1 MLNFILPISQGR
13 LFHEEKE
20 MVAMLLAGG
29 QGKRLKGLTKALAKP
44 AVYFGGTY
52 RIIDFP
58 LSNCSNSG
66 IDTVGVLTQYEPLI
80 LHSYIGVGSD
90 WDLNR
95 KNGGVFVLPPHE
107 RENGSSWYRGTADA
121 IYRNLKFVDQF
132 DPEHVLILSGD
143 HIYKMDYHAMLQYHK
158 ERNADCTISVIDVPL
173 EEASRFGILNTE
185 DDLKIY
191 EFEEKPAQPKST
203 LASMGVY
210 IFKWEI
216 LRKHLLEDGENI
228 GSSHDF
234 GKDIIPL
241 MLEDGNSLFA
251 YPFEGYWRDVGTVAS
266 LWEANM
272 DLLSDN
278 PPLNLNDPSWRIFT
292 RNPNQPAQYVA
303 PGAKVSG
310 CIINEGCIVHGE
322 VKHSVLF
329 YGVEVG
335 EGSVITDSVIM
346 PKVKIGKNV
355 RIHKAI
361 ISENT
366 VIDDYM
372 EIGIERENENEILLI
387 DNKSKKRK
395 SAVAKT
401 I

>member
-1 MLNFILPISQGR
+1 MKK
-13 LFHEEKE
+13 KE

-29 QGKRLKGLTKALAKP
+29 QGKRLKGLTKTLAKP

-66 IDTVGVLTQYEPLI
+66 IDTVGVLTQYEPLV

-95 KNGGVFVLPPHE
+95 KDGGVFVLPPHE

-143 HIYKMDYHAMLQYHK
+143 HIYKMDYNAMLQYHK
-158 ERNADCTISVIDVPL
+158 SRNADCTISVIDVPL
-173 EEASRFGILNTE
+173 EEASRFGILNTDE
-185 DDLKIY
+185 DLKIY
-191 EFEEKPAQPKST
+191 EFDEKPVKPKST

-210 IFKWEI
+210 IFKWEV
-216 LRKHLLEDGENI
+216 LRKHLLEDGENAD
-228 GSSHDF
+228 SSHDF

-241 MLEDGNSLFA
+241 MLEDDKSLFA

-272 DLLSDN
+272 DLLSDH
-278 PPLNLNDPSWRIFT
+278 PPLNLNDPNWRIFT

-303 PGAKVSG
+303 PGAKVSS
-310 CIINEGCIVHGE
+310 CIINEGCIVYGE

-366 VIDDYM
+366 VIEDYM
-372 EIGIERENENEILLI
+372 EIGVDRENEDEILLI
-387 DNKSKKRK
+387 DNRSKKRK
-395 SAVAKT
+395 SVAAKT

>member
-1 MLNFILPISQGR
+1 MKK
-13 LFHEEKE
+13 KE

-29 QGKRLKGLTKALAKP
+29 QGKRLKSLTKSIAKP

-58 LSNCSNSG
+58 LSNCTNSG
-66 IDTVGVLTQYEPLI
+66 IDTVGVLTQYEPLV
-80 LHSYIGVGSD
+80 LSSYIGIGSD

-95 KNGGVFVLPPHE
+95 KNGGVYVLPPHE
-107 RENGSSWYRGTADA
+107 KEDGSSWYRGTADA

-143 HIYKMDYHAMLQYHK
+143 HIYKMNYNAMLEYHK
-158 ERNADCTISVIDVPL
+158 ERNADCTISVIDVPM

-185 DDLKIY
+185 EDLKIY

-210 IFKWEI
+210 IFKWDV
-216 LRKHLLEDGENI
+216 LRRALLEDGENPA
-228 GSSHDF
+228 SSHDF
-234 GKDIIPL
+234 GKDILP
-241 MLEDGNSLFA
+241 SLLSKGRSMYA
-251 YPFEGYWRDVGTVAS
+251 YPFKGYWRDVGTVNS

-278 PPLNLNDPSWRIFT
+278 PPLNLNDPAWRIYT

-303 PGAKVSG
+303 PGASVSG
-310 CIINEGCIVHGE
+310 SIINEGCIVCGH
-322 VKHSVLF
+322 VRHSVLF

-346 PKVKIGKNV
+346 PKVKIGQNV

-366 VIDDYM
+366 VIEDGM
-372 EIGIERENENEILLI
+372 EIGTERENEDEILLI
-387 DNKSKKRK
+387 DNRNKKRR
-395 SAVAKT
+395 SIPVKT
-401 I
+401 V

>member
-1 MLNFILPISQGR
+1 MKK
-13 LFHEEKE
+13 KE

-29 QGKRLKGLTKALAKP
+29 QGKRLKGLTKSLAKP

-191 EFEEKPAQPKST
+191 EFEEKPPQPKST

-216 LRKHLLEDGENI
+216 LRKHLLEDGENV

-251 YPFEGYWRDVGTVAS
+251 YPFEGYWRDVGTITS

-272 DLLSDN
+272 DLLSDT
-278 PPLNLNDPSWRIFT
+278 PPLNLNDPRWRIFT

-322 VKHSVLF
+322 VNHSVLF

-395 SAVAKT
+395 SVVAKT

>member
-1 MLNFILPISQGR
+1 
-13 LFHEEKE
+13 
-20 MVAMLLAGG
+20 MLLAGG
-29 QGKRLKGLTKALAKP
+29 QGKRLKSLTKSIAKP

-66 IDTVGVLTQYEPLI
+66 IDTVGVLTQYEPLV

-95 KNGGVFVLPPHE
+95 KDGGVFVLPPHE

-158 ERNADCTISVIDVPL
+158 SKNADCTISVIDVPL

-210 IFKWEI
+210 IFKWDV
-216 LRKHLLEDGENI
+216 LRKHLLEDGENA

-234 GKDIIPL
+234 GKDIIPM
-241 MLEDGNSLFA
+241 MLGEGQSLYA
-251 YPFEGYWRDVGTVAS
+251 YPFEGYWRDVGTVDS

-272 DLLSDN
+272 DLLSDT
-278 PPLNLNDPSWRIFT
+278 PPLNLNDTGWRIFT

-303 PGAKVSG
+303 PGAKVSS

-329 YGVEVG
+329 TGL
-335 EGSVITDSVIM
+335 
-346 PKVKIGKNV
+346 KWA
-355 RIHKAI
+355 KAV
-361 ISENT
+361 SSPT
-366 VIDDYM
+366 LSLCP
-372 EIGIERENENEILLI
+372 R
-387 DNKSKKRK
+387 
-395 SAVAKT
+395 
-401 I
+401 

>member
-1 MLNFILPISQGR
+1 MKK
-13 LFHEEKE
+13 KE

-29 QGKRLKGLTKALAKP
+29 QGKRLKGLTKSLAKP

-66 IDTVGVLTQYEPLI
+66 IDTVGVLTQYEPLV

-95 KNGGVFVLPPHE
+95 KDGGVFVLPPHE

-158 ERNADCTISVIDVPL
+158 ARNADCTISVIDVPL
-173 EEASRFGILNTE
+173 EEASRFGILNTDE
-185 DDLKIY
+185 DLKIY
-191 EFEEKPAQPKST
+191 EFDEKPAKPKST

-210 IFKWEI
+210 IFKWEV
-216 LRKHLLEDGENI
+216 LRKHLLEDGENAS
-228 GSSHDF
+228 SSHDF

-241 MLEDGNSLFA
+241 MLADGQSLFA
-251 YPFEGYWRDVGTVAS
+251 YPFEGYWRDVGTVTS

-272 DLLSDN
+272 DLLSDT
-278 PPLNLNDPSWRIFT
+278 PPLNLNDPYWRIFT

-335 EGSVITDSVIM
+335 EGSVITDSVLM

-366 VIDDYM
+366 VIEDYM
-372 EIGIERENENEILLI
+372 EIGIEREREEEILLI
-387 DNKSKKRK
+387 DNRSKKRK
-395 SAVAKT
+395 SVAAKT

>member
-1 MLNFILPISQGR
+1 MKK
-13 LFHEEKE
+13 KE

-29 QGKRLKGLTKALAKP
+29 QGKRLKGLTKSLAKP

-66 IDTVGVLTQYEPLI
+66 IDTVGVLTQYEPLV
-80 LHSYIGVGSD
+80 LHSYIGVGGD

-107 RENGSSWYRGTADA
+107 RENGSSWYLGTADA

-143 HIYKMDYHAMLQYHK
+143 HIYKMDYNAMLRYHK
-158 ERNADCTISVIDVPL
+158 SRNADCTISVIDVPV
-173 EEASRFGILNTE
+173 EEASRFGILNTDE
-185 DDLKIY
+185 DLKIY
-191 EFEEKPAQPKST
+191 EFEEKPARPKST

-210 IFKWEI
+210 IFKWEV
-216 LRKHLLEDGENI
+216 LRKHLLADGENES
-228 GSSHDF
+228 SSHDF

-241 MLEDGNSLFA
+241 MLEDNNALYA
-251 YPFEGYWRDVGTVAS
+251 YPFKGYWRDVGTVTS

-272 DLLSDN
+272 DLLSDE
-278 PPLNLNDPSWRIFT
+278 PPLNLNDPNWRIFT
-292 RNPNQPAQYVA
+292 RNPNAPAQYVA
-303 PGAKVSG
+303 PGAKVSS
-310 CIINEGCIVHGE
+310 CIINEGCLVYGE

-366 VIDDYM
+366 VIEDYM
-372 EIGIERENENEILLI
+372 EIGVERENEDEILLI
-387 DNKSKKRK
+387 DNRNKKRK
-395 SAVAKT
+395 SAAAKS

>member
-1 MLNFILPISQGR
+1 MKK
-13 LFHEEKE
+13 KE

-29 QGKRLKGLTKALAKP
+29 QGKRLKGLTKSLAKP

-278 PPLNLNDPSWRIFT
+278 PPLNLNDPNWRIFT

>member
-1 MLNFILPISQGR
+1 MKK
-13 LFHEEKE
+13 KE

-29 QGKRLKGLTKALAKP
+29 QGKRLKGLTKSLAKP

-66 IDTVGVLTQYEPLI
+66 IDTVGVLTQYEPLV

-95 KNGGVFVLPPHE
+95 KDGGVFVLPPHE

-143 HIYKMDYHAMLQYHK
+143 HIYKMDYNAMLQYHK
-158 ERNADCTISVIDVPL
+158 SKDADCTISVIDVPL

-191 EFEEKPAQPKST
+191 EFDEKPAKPKST

-210 IFKWEI
+210 IFKWDV
-216 LRKHLLEDGENI
+216 LRKYLLADGENA

-234 GKDIIPL
+234 GKDIIPM
-241 MLEDGNSLFA
+241 MLDDGNSLYA

-272 DLLSDN
+272 DLLSDV
-278 PPLNLNDPSWRIFT
+278 PPLNLNDTGWRIFT

-303 PGAKVSG
+303 PGAKVSS
-310 CIINEGCIVHGE
+310 CIINEGCTVYGE

-366 VIDDYM
+366 VIEDYM
-372 EIGIERENENEILLI
+372 EIGVERENEDEILLI
-387 DNKSKKRK
+387 DKRNKKTK
-395 SAVAKT
+395 SAAAKT

>member
-1 MLNFILPISQGR
+1 
-13 LFHEEKE
+13 
-20 MVAMLLAGG
+20 MLLAGG
-29 QGKRLKGLTKALAKP
+29 QGKRLKSLTKSIAKP

-66 IDTVGVLTQYEPLI
+66 IDTVGVLTQYEPLV

-95 KNGGVFVLPPHE
+95 KDGGVFVLPPHE

-158 ERNADCTISVIDVPL
+158 SKNADCTISVIDVSL
-173 EEASRFGILNTE
+173 EEAGRFGILNTE

-210 IFKWEI
+210 IFKWDV
-216 LRKHLLEDGENI
+216 LRKHLLEDGENA

-234 GKDIIPL
+234 GKDIIPM
-241 MLEDGNSLFA
+241 MLGEGQSLYA
-251 YPFEGYWRDVGTVAS
+251 YPFEGYWRDVGTVDS

-272 DLLSDN
+272 DLLSDT
-278 PPLNLNDPSWRIFT
+278 PPLNLNDTGWRIFT

-303 PGAKVSG
+303 PGAKVSS

-361 ISENT
+361 ISQNT
-366 VIDDYM
+366 VIEDNM
-372 EIGIERENENEILLI
+372 EIGADRENENEILLI
-387 DNKSKKRK
+387 DKRSKKLK
-395 SAVAKT
+395 SVAAKT

>member
-1 MLNFILPISQGR
+1 MKK
-13 LFHEEKE
+13 KE

-29 QGKRLKGLTKALAKP
+29 QGKRLKSLTKSLAKP

-66 IDTVGVLTQYEPLI
+66 IDTVGVLTQYEPLV

-158 ERNADCTISVIDVPL
+158 DRNADCTISVIDVPL

-185 DDLKIY
+185 EDLKIY

-216 LRKHLLEDGENI
+216 LRKHLLEDGENAS
-228 GSSHDF
+228 SSHDF

-251 YPFEGYWRDVGTVAS
+251 YPFEGYWRDVGTVTS

-278 PPLNLNDPSWRIFT
+278 PPLNLNDPNWRIFT

-303 PGAKVSG
+303 PEAKVTG

-355 RIHKAI
+355 KIHRAI
-361 ISENT
+361 ISEGT
-366 VIDDYM
+366 VIDDDM
-372 EIGIERENENEILLI
+372 EIGNERENENEILLI

-395 SAVAKT
+395 SVVAKT

>member
-1 MLNFILPISQGR
+1 MR
-13 LFHEEKE
+13 KE
-20 MVAMLLAGG
+20 VVAMLLAGG
-29 QGKRLKGLTKALAKP
+29 QGKRLKGLTKSLAKP

-66 IDTVGVLTQYEPLI
+66 IDTVGVLTQYEPLV

-107 RENGSSWYRGTADA
+107 RENGSSWYKGTADA
-121 IYRNLKFVDQF
+121 IYRNLKFVEQF

-143 HIYKMDYHAMLQYHK
+143 HIYKMDYNAMLQYHK
-158 ERNADCTISVIDVPL
+158 ERGADCTISVIDVSL

-185 DDLKIY
+185 DDFRIY

-210 IFKWEI
+210 IFRWEV
-216 LRKHLLEDGENI
+216 LRRHLLSDADHPD
-228 GSSHDF
+228 SSHDF
-234 GKDIIPL
+234 GKDIIPV
-241 MLEDGNSLFA
+241 MLEEGHSLYA

-272 DLLSDN
+272 DLLSDD
-278 PPLNLNDPSWRIFT
+278 PPLNLNDPGWRIFT

-303 PGAKVSG
+303 PGASVSG
-310 CIINEGCIVHGE
+310 SIVNEGCIVYGE
-322 VKHSVLF
+322 VRHSVLF
-329 YGVEVG
+329 YGVEIG

-355 RIHKAI
+355 RIHRAI

-366 VIDDYM
+366 VIEDYM
-372 EIGIERENENEILLI
+372 EIGLQREHEEEILLV
-387 DNKSKKRK
+387 DNRSKKRMLT
-395 SAVAKT
+395 AENHIT
-401 I
+401 L

>member
-1 MLNFILPISQGR
+1 MKK
-13 LFHEEKE
+13 KE

-29 QGKRLKGLTKALAKP
+29 QGKRLKGLTKSIAKP

-58 LSNCSNSG
+58 LSNCTNSG
-66 IDTVGVLTQYEPLI
+66 IDTVGVLTQYEPLV
-80 LHSYIGVGSD
+80 LHSYIGIGSD

-143 HIYKMDYHAMLQYHK
+143 HIYKMDYNAMLQYHK
-158 ERNADCTISVIDVPL
+158 ERDADCTISVIDVPL
-173 EEASRFGILNTE
+173 EEASRFGILNTDE
-185 DDLKIY
+185 DLKIY
-191 EFEEKPAQPKST
+191 EFDEKPAKPKST

-210 IFKWEI
+210 IFKWDV
-216 LRKHLLEDGENI
+216 LRKHLLEDGENA

-241 MLEDGNSLFA
+241 MLEDGMSLYA
-251 YPFEGYWRDVGTVAS
+251 YPFEGYWRDVGTVDS

-278 PPLNLNDPSWRIFT
+278 PPLNLNDPNWRIFT

-303 PGAKVSG
+303 PGAKVSS
-310 CIINEGCIVHGE
+310 CIINEGCRVYGD

-346 PKVKIGKNV
+346 PMVKIGKNV
-355 RIHKAI
+355 KIHKAI

-366 VIDDYM
+366 VIEDYM
-372 EIGIERENENEILLI
+372 EIGVERENEDEILLV
-387 DNKSKKRK
+387 DNRSQKRK
-395 SAVAKT
+395 SVAAKT

>member
-1 MLNFILPISQGR
+1 MKK
-13 LFHEEKE
+13 KE

-29 QGKRLKGLTKALAKP
+29 QGKRLKSLTKSIAKP

-66 IDTVGVLTQYEPLI
+66 IDTVGVLTQYEPLV

-95 KNGGVFVLPPHE
+95 KDGGVFVLPPHE

-158 ERNADCTISVIDVPL
+158 SKNADCTISVIDVPL

-191 EFEEKPAQPKST
+191 EFDEKPAHPKST

-210 IFKWEI
+210 IFKWDV
-216 LRKHLLEDGENI
+216 LRKHLLEDGENA

-234 GKDIIPL
+234 GKDIIPM
-241 MLEDGNSLFA
+241 MLDEGQSLYA
-251 YPFEGYWRDVGTVAS
+251 YPFEGYWRDVGTVDS

-272 DLLSDN
+272 DLLSDT
-278 PPLNLNDPSWRIFT
+278 PPLNLNDTGWRIFT

-303 PGAKVSG
+303 PGAKVSS

-366 VIDDYM
+366 VIEDNM
-372 EIGIERENENEILLI
+372 EIGIDRENEDEILLI
-387 DNKSKKRK
+387 DKRSKKLK
-395 SAVAKT
+395 AVAAKT

>member
-1 MLNFILPISQGR
+1 MKK
-13 LFHEEKE
+13 KE

-29 QGKRLKGLTKALAKP
+29 QGKRLKSLTKSLAKP

-58 LSNCSNSG
+58 LSNCTNSG
-66 IDTVGVLTQYEPLI
+66 IDTVGVLTQYEPLV
-80 LHSYIGVGSD
+80 LHSYIGVGND

-143 HIYKMDYHAMLQYHK
+143 HIYKMDYNAMLQYHK
-158 ERNADCTISVIDVPL
+158 AREADCTISVIDVPL
-173 EEASRFGILNTE
+173 EEASRFGILNTDE
-185 DDLKIY
+185 DLKIY
-191 EFEEKPAQPKST
+191 EFDEKPSKPKST

-210 IFKWEI
+210 IFKWEV
-216 LRKHLLEDGENI
+216 LRKYLLEDGENTL
-228 GSSHDF
+228 SSHDF
-234 GKDIIPL
+234 GKDIIPM
-241 MLEDGNSLFA
+241 MLDNNNSLFA
-251 YPFEGYWRDVGTVAS
+251 YPFEGYWRDVGTVNS

-278 PPLNLNDPSWRIFT
+278 PPLNLNDPNWRIYT

-303 PGAKVSG
+303 PGAKVSS
-310 CIINEGCIVHGE
+310 CIVNEGCIVHGE
-322 VKHSVLF
+322 VNHSVLF

-361 ISENT
+361 ISENM
-366 VIDDYM
+366 VIEDNMD
-372 EIGIERENENEILLI
+372 IGIERENEDDILLI
-387 DNKSKKRK
+387 DKKSKKRK
-395 SAVAKT
+395 PIAAKT

>member
-1 MLNFILPISQGR
+1 MKK
-13 LFHEEKE
+13 KE

-29 QGKRLKGLTKALAKP
+29 QGKRLKGLTKSIAKP

-66 IDTVGVLTQYEPLI
+66 IDTVGVLTQYEPLV

-95 KNGGVFVLPPHE
+95 KDGGVFVLPPHE

-158 ERNADCTISVIDVPL
+158 SKNADCTISVIDVPL
-173 EEASRFGILNTE
+173 QEASRFGILNTE

-191 EFEEKPAQPKST
+191 EFDEKPAKPKST

-210 IFKWEI
+210 IFKWDV
-216 LRKHLLEDGENI
+216 LRKHLLEDGENA

-241 MLEDGNSLFA
+241 MLNDGESLYA
-251 YPFEGYWRDVGTVAS
+251 YPFEGYWRDVGTVDS

-278 PPLNLNDPSWRIFT
+278 PPLNLNDTSWRIFT

-303 PGAKVSG
+303 PGAKVSS
-310 CIINEGCIVHGE
+310 CIINEGCIVYGE

-366 VIDDYM
+366 VIEDYM
-372 EIGIERENENEILLI
+372 EIGVDRENEDEILLI
-387 DNKSKKRK
+387 DKRSKKNKSV
-395 SAVAKT
+395 AAKT

>member
-1 MLNFILPISQGR
+1 MKK
-13 LFHEEKE
+13 KE

-29 QGKRLKGLTKALAKP
+29 QGKRLKGLTKSIAKP

-66 IDTVGVLTQYEPLI
+66 IDTVGVLTQYEPLV

-95 KNGGVFVLPPHE
+95 KDGGVFVLPPHE

-158 ERNADCTISVIDVPL
+158 SKNADCTISVIDVPVQ
-173 EEASRFGILNTE
+173 EASRFGILNTE

-191 EFEEKPAQPKST
+191 EFDEKPAKPKST

-210 IFKWEI
+210 IFKWDV
-216 LRKHLLEDGENI
+216 LRKHLLEDGENA

-241 MLEDGNSLFA
+241 MLNDGESLYA
-251 YPFEGYWRDVGTVAS
+251 YPFEGYWRDVGTVDS

-278 PPLNLNDPSWRIFT
+278 PPLNLNDTSWRIFT

-303 PGAKVSG
+303 PGAKVSS
-310 CIINEGCIVHGE
+310 CIINEGCIVYGE

-366 VIDDYM
+366 VIEDYM
-372 EIGIERENENEILLI
+372 EIGVDRENEDEILLI
-387 DNKSKKRK
+387 DKRSKKNKSV
-395 SAVAKT
+395 AAKT

>member
-1 MLNFILPISQGR
+1 MKK
-13 LFHEEKE
+13 KE

-29 QGKRLKGLTKALAKP
+29 QGKRLKGLTKSIAKP

-66 IDTVGVLTQYEPLI
+66 IDTVGVLTQYEPLV

-95 KNGGVFVLPPHE
+95 KDGGVFVLPPHE

-158 ERNADCTISVIDVPL
+158 SKNADCTISVIDVPL

-191 EFEEKPAQPKST
+191 EFDEKPAKPKST

-210 IFKWEI
+210 IFKWDV
-216 LRKHLLEDGENI
+216 LRKHLLEDGENA

-241 MLEDGNSLFA
+241 MLNDGESLYA
-251 YPFEGYWRDVGTVAS
+251 YPFEGYWRDVGTVDS

-278 PPLNLNDPSWRIFT
+278 PPLNLNDTSWRIFT

-303 PGAKVSG
+303 PGAKVSS
-310 CIINEGCIVHGE
+310 CIINEGCIVYGE

-366 VIDDYM
+366 VIEDYM
-372 EIGIERENENEILLI
+372 EIGVDRENEDEILLI
-387 DNKSKKRK
+387 DKRSKKNKSV
-395 SAVAKT
+395 AAKT

>member
-1 MLNFILPISQGR
+1 MKK
-13 LFHEEKE
+13 KE

-29 QGKRLKGLTKALAKP
+29 QGKRLKGLTKSLAKP

-191 EFEEKPAQPKST
+191 EFEEKPSQPKST

-216 LRKHLLEDGENI
+216 LRKHLLEDGENSS
-228 GSSHDF
+228 SSHDF

-251 YPFEGYWRDVGTVAS
+251 YPFEGYWRDVGTVTS

-272 DLLSDN
+272 DLLSDH

-322 VKHSVLF
+322 VNHSVLF

-335 EGSVITDSVIM
+335 EGTVITDSVIM

-355 RIHKAI
+355 RIHRAI

-395 SAVAKT
+395 SAIAKT

>member
-1 MLNFILPISQGR
+1 MKK
-13 LFHEEKE
+13 KE

-29 QGKRLKGLTKALAKP
+29 QGKRLKGLTKSLAKP

-143 HIYKMDYHAMLQYHK
+143 HIYKMDYNAMLQYHK

-191 EFEEKPAQPKST
+191 EFEEKPSQPKST

-251 YPFEGYWRDVGTVAS
+251 YPFEGYWRDVGTVTS

-322 VKHSVLF
+322 VNHSVLF

-366 VIDDYM
+366 IIDDYM

-395 SAVAKT
+395 SVVAKT

>member
-1 MLNFILPISQGR
+1 MMK
-13 LFHEEKE
+13 KE

-29 QGKRLKGLTKALAKP
+29 QGKRLKGLTKSLAKP

-66 IDTVGVLTQYEPLI
+66 IDTVGVLTQYEPLV

-95 KNGGVFVLPPHE
+95 KDGGVFVLPPHE

-143 HIYKMDYHAMLQYHK
+143 HIYKMDYNAMLQYHK
-158 ERNADCTISVIDVPL
+158 ARNADCTISVIDVPL

-185 DDLKIY
+185 EDLKIY
-191 EFEEKPAQPKST
+191 EFEEKPAKPKST

-210 IFKWEI
+210 IFKWEV
-216 LRKHLLEDGENI
+216 LRKHLLEDGENA

-241 MLEDGNSLFA
+241 MLEDGQSLYA
-251 YPFEGYWRDVGTVAS
+251 YPFEGYWRDVGTVTS

-272 DLLSDN
+272 DLLCDT
-278 PPLNLNDPSWRIFT
+278 PPLNLNDPGWRIFT

-310 CIINEGCIVHGE
+310 CIINEGCIVRGE

-366 VIDDYM
+366 EIEDYM
-372 EIGIERENENEILLI
+372 EIGIERENEDEILLI
-387 DNKSKKRK
+387 DNRSKKRK
-395 SAVAKT
+395 SIAAKT

>member
-1 MLNFILPISQGR
+1 
-13 LFHEEKE
+13 
-20 MVAMLLAGG
+20 MLLAGG
-29 QGKRLKGLTKALAKP
+29 QGKRLKGLTKSIAKP

-66 IDTVGVLTQYEPLI
+66 IDTVGVLTQYEPLV

-95 KNGGVFVLPPHE
+95 KDGGVFVLPPHE

-158 ERNADCTISVIDVPL
+158 SKNADCTISVIDVSL

-185 DDLKIY
+185 EDLKIY
-191 EFEEKPAQPKST
+191 EFEEKPAKPKST

-210 IFKWEI
+210 IFKWSV
-216 LRKHLLEDGENI
+216 LRKHLLEDGENT

-234 GKDIIPL
+234 GKDIIPM
-241 MLEDGNSLFA
+241 MLDEGQSLYA
-251 YPFEGYWRDVGTVAS
+251 YPFEGYWRDVGTVDS

-272 DLLSDN
+272 DLLSDT
-278 PPLNLNDPSWRIFT
+278 PPLNLNDTGWRIYT

-303 PGAKVSG
+303 PGAKVSS
-310 CIINEGCIVHGE
+310 CIINEGCIVYGE

-355 RIHKAI
+355 KIHKAI

-366 VIDDYM
+366 VIEDNM
-372 EIGIERENENEILLI
+372 EIGIDREDENEILLI
-387 DNKSKKRK
+387 DKRNKRLK
-395 SAVAKT
+395 SAAART

>member
-1 MLNFILPISQGR
+1 MKK
-13 LFHEEKE
+13 KE

-29 QGKRLKGLTKALAKP
+29 QGKRLKSLTKSIAKP

-66 IDTVGVLTQYEPLI
+66 IDTVGVLTQYEPLV

-95 KNGGVFVLPPHE
+95 KDGGVFVLPPHE

-158 ERNADCTISVIDVPL
+158 SKNADCTISVIDVSL

-210 IFKWEI
+210 IFKWDV
-216 LRKHLLEDGENI
+216 LRKHLLEDGENA

-234 GKDIIPL
+234 GKDIIPM
-241 MLEDGNSLFA
+241 MLGEGQSLYA
-251 YPFEGYWRDVGTVAS
+251 YPFEGYWRDVGTVDS

-272 DLLSDN
+272 DLLSDT
-278 PPLNLNDPSWRIFT
+278 PPLNLNDTGWRIFT

-303 PGAKVSG
+303 PGAKVSS

-361 ISENT
+361 ISQNT
-366 VIDDYM
+366 VIEDNM
-372 EIGIERENENEILLI
+372 EIGADRENENEILLI
-387 DNKSKKRK
+387 DKRSKKLK
-395 SAVAKT
+395 SVAAKT

>member
-1 MLNFILPISQGR
+1 MKK
-13 LFHEEKE
+13 KE

-29 QGKRLKGLTKALAKP
+29 QGKRLKSLTKTLAKP

-58 LSNCSNSG
+58 LSNCTNSG
-66 IDTVGVLTQYEPLI
+66 IDTVGVLTQYEPLV
-80 LHSYIGVGSD
+80 LHSYIGVGND

-143 HIYKMDYHAMLQYHK
+143 HIYKMDYNAMLQYHK
-158 ERNADCTISVIDVPL
+158 TREADCTISVIDVPL
-173 EEASRFGILNTE
+173 EEASRFGILNTDE
-185 DDLKIY
+185 DLKIY
-191 EFEEKPAQPKST
+191 EFDEKPSKPKST

-210 IFKWEI
+210 IFKWDV
-216 LRKHLLEDGENI
+216 LRKYLLEDGENTQ
-228 GSSHDF
+228 SSHDF
-234 GKDIIPL
+234 GKDIIPM
-241 MLEDGNSLFA
+241 MLNDNNSLFA
-251 YPFEGYWRDVGTVAS
+251 YPFEGYWRDVGTVNS

-272 DLLSDN
+272 DLLCDQ
-278 PPLNLNDPSWRIFT
+278 PELNLNDPNWRIYT

-303 PGAKVSG
+303 PGAKVTS
-310 CIINEGCIVHGE
+310 CIVNEGCIVHGE

-361 ISENT
+361 ISENM
-366 VIDDYM
+366 VIEDDM
-372 EIGIERENENEILLI
+372 EIGLERENEDEILLI
-387 DNKSKKRK
+387 DKSKKRK
-395 SAVAKT
+395 LAAAKT